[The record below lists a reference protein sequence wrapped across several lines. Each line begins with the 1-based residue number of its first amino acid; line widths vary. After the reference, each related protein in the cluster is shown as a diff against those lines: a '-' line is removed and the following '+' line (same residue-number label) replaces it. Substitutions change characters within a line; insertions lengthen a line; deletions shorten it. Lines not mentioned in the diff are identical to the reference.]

1 MARDRTLSR
10 EVWKNQLGFILA
22 AVGSAV
28 GLGNIWRFSYMTYE
42 NGGGAFLIPYFIALF
57 TVGIPLMILEF
68 CLGHKFVASAPLAF
82 AKLNRRFEWVGW
94 WSVTF
99 VMFGIVLYYSVI
111 IAWCL
116 NYLLLSFTLAWGND
130 PGDYFFNTFLNISKG
145 PEEIGTI
152 QNPILLGL
160 AVIWFLNWIIV
171 HRGIRRGIEVANK
184 IFMPLLFLLTCI
196 LVFWSMNLEGADVG
210 LQAYL
215 SPDFKVLSKPK
226 VWIDA
231 FTQIFFS
238 LSLGFGIMIAY
249 ASYLPE
255 RANLSRNAFITALLN
270 CGFSVFSGF
279 AVFSILGYMSVEMGK
294 PISEVVTQSIGLAFV
309 AYPTALG
316 LLPGGAIFGVLF
328 FGSLVVAGLSSSV
341 SIIEAFSSAAVDKF
355 PWNRRRIVTCISLM
369 GMLGSVIFTTNGGL
383 FWLDIVD
390 HFLTHFGLLTVGIL
404 EAVLVS
410 WLFPVE
416 TLRKHINTVSA
427 LKLGLWWSFLIQYF
441 VPLVLIIV
449 TGTNLLKEFQK
460 PYEGYSWLALIFI
473 GINWLVL
480 TIVIALFLSKSKWEN
495 HLQER

>member
-1 MARDRTLSR
+1 MAQNRTHPR
-10 EVWKNQLGFILA
+10 ETWKSQVGFIFA

-82 AKLNRRFEWVGW
+82 SKLNRRFEWLGW

-111 IAWCL
+111 ISWCL
-116 NYLLLSFTLAWGND
+116 NYLLLSFTLAWGDD
-130 PGDYFFNTFLNISKG
+130 PGNYFFKEFLNISEG
-145 PEEIGTI
+145 PGEIGSVQT
-152 QNPILLGL
+152 PIFLGL
-160 AVIWFLNWIIV
+160 IVIWLLNWAIV
-171 HRGIRRGIEVANK
+171 HRGIQGGIELANK
-184 IFMPLLFLLTCI
+184 IFMPILFLLTCI
-196 LVFWSMNLEGADVG
+196 LVFWSITLEGAEIG
-210 LQAYL
+210 LKAYL
-215 SPDFKVLSKPK
+215 KPDFSVLTKPK

-249 ASYLPE
+249 ASYLPK

-270 CGFSVFSGF
+270 CGFSVFSGI
-279 AVFSILGYMSVEMGK
+279 AVFSILGYMSVEMQK
-294 PISEVVTQSIGLAFV
+294 PINEVVTQSIGLAFV
-309 AYPTALG
+309 AYPTALS

-328 FGSLVVAGLSSSV
+328 FTSLVVAGLSSSV

-355 PWNRRRIVTCISLM
+355 PWDRKRIVTCISVL
-369 GMLGSVIFTTNGGL
+369 GLGGSVIFTTNGGL

-390 HFLTHFGLLTVGIL
+390 HFITHFGLIIVGIL

-410 WLFPVE
+410 WFFPLE
-416 TLRKHINTVSA
+416 RLREHINTVSDF
-427 LKLGLWWSFLIQYF
+427 KIGLWWSFLIRYF
-441 VPLVLIIV
+441 VPLILIII
-449 TGTNLLKEFQK
+449 TGTNLFNEFQK
-460 PYEGYSWLALIFI
+460 PYEGYPLASLIFI
-473 GINWLVL
+473 GINWLVV
-480 TIVIALFLSKSKWEN
+480 TILIALFFSRSPWKNTS
-495 HLQER
+495 QT